1 MSRHALLQG
10 LTLIIGVALVGFGAS
25 VLNEYS
31 TAAQAAARYTRVPQ
45 CDRPPAT
52 ATSSCS
58 TAVDATVTWVWSWR
72 SRYGSS
78 SRVALDLPM
87 GSQSVWLADG
97 PPPTRGAVVGVKVW
111 GGRAMLISQPT
122 GLIETTENPLWQ
134 ETDALLRALLIL
146 LVGTGMLLIFGWHWG
161 AGPALVGQL
170 SADPMGTI
178 LGNDATLLDPSR
190 LVLRPVRRSDA
201 PEGTR
206 FASLGRTSL
215 VLRLVALTVP
225 LLGAFFGNPPTQH
238 QWMLWGVPVLAVGVA
253 IFALALGERELYL
266 RRGTLFADGQEFGT
280 TNWLGLARRFP
291 RSQLQR
297 IVVTYVDYQ
306 QAGVR
311 AVVVFVSSP
320 GLVLLRTPGRFWRSD
335 QLQRLAKF
343 LGVEAENLWAPGASA
358 PPVAAILPAEF
369 RAQFRGGQP
378 YWRAH
383 PSMTAWV
390 LTPIILLAVV
400 LLVLAVQGH

>member
-1 MSRHALLQG
+1 MNRHVVLQG
-10 LTLIIGVALVGFGAS
+10 LTLIAGMALVGFGVS
-25 VLNEYS
+25 VLTEYS
-31 TAAQAAARYTRVPQ
+31 RAAQSAVVYTRVPQ

-52 ATSSCS
+52 ATSSCY

-72 SRYGSS
+72 SKYGSS

-97 PPPTRGAVVGVKVW
+97 PPPSRGAVVGVKVW
-111 GGRAMLISQPT
+111 GGHAMLISAPT
-122 GLIETTENPLWQ
+122 GLVETTENPLWQ
-134 ETDALLRALLIL
+134 ETDVLLRALLIL
-146 LVGTGMLLIFGWHWG
+146 LVGAGMLLIFAWHWR
-161 AGPALVGQL
+161 AGPALDGQL

-178 LGNDATLLDPSR
+178 LGNDATLMDPSR
-190 LVLRPVRRSDA
+190 LVLHPVRRSDA
-201 PEGTR
+201 PEGIR
-206 FASLGRTSL
+206 FASLGRTSP
-215 VLRLVALTVP
+215 VLRLVGLMIP
-225 LLGAFFGNPPTQH
+225 LLGAFLGNPPTQH
-238 QWMLWGVPVLAVGVA
+238 QWMLWGVPVVGVLVA
-253 IFALALGERELYL
+253 AFALALGWRELYL
-266 RRGTLFADGQEFGT
+266 RYGTLFADGQEFGT
-280 TNWLGLARRFP
+280 TNWLGIARRFP

-311 AVVVFVSSP
+311 AMVLFLSTP
-320 GLVLLRTPGRFWRSD
+320 GSVLLRTPGRFWRSD

-343 LGVEAENLWAPGASA
+343 LGVEAEDLWVPGATT
-358 PPVAAILPAEF
+358 PPTAAILPAQF
-369 RAQFRGGQP
+369 RTQFRGGQS

-400 LLVLAVQGH
+400 LLILAVQGH